1 MGFMT
6 SDLSSPIRSYSSTL
20 ISTPV
25 PRSVEDVADVI
36 KTQEEDIG
44 RLESENIKQRQ
55 EVYTISL
62 FFLLYLYTY
71 SGRRLRINNGSLC
84 SKMTV

>member
-62 FFLLYLYTY
+62 FFTLLLHIQWQTFENQQWI
-71 SGRRLRINNGSLC
+71 L
-84 SKMTV
+84 M